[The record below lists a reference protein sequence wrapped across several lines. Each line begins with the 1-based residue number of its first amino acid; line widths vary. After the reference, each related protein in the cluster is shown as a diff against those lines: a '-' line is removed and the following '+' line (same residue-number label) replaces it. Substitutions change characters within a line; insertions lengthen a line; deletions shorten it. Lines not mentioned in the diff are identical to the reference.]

1 MIRNL
6 LSACIVAG
14 LWFFSTPGA
23 LSVRAQ
29 SSVQERAPLLEVDPD
44 PASIL
49 TYLPGVFGYTFGAT
63 GWPDGIAPYGADPNR
78 LELQFDGIDFSDL
91 ITGRPRFDLVPVALL
106 KSINLEGSGVVLLA
120 DSLNDSAPR
129 TNLRYQS
136 AGDDLN
142 AIRAIHVQNRVFMA
156 ADSTQRRLQTLF
168 GYAGTSARGE
178 YDGSRLKRARE
189 IMVRLRYV
197 TPDWSAELVE
207 LANRRS
213 IGAHTGVI
221 PFAGAAYESIYQRL
235 GAVVGNESARR
246 RTIRNDLRLR
256 GRTTLS
262 NIDTRAT
269 LFWTVQTL
277 DYRNGTVAIKGRV
290 ERLGVR
296 LDGSRSLPMF
306 NAGLAVVGW
315 NDTFKDGNAYDSSSS
330 SRSFLSA
337 LGTVDGKSGP
347 IDWRLSA
354 GPQKESDRS
363 WVHLSGGAKAE
374 INSFTV
380 FASGVRSS
388 RRMAS
393 HELTGFSTSVVPLAG
408 DADPSF
414 LSAHLGVGWRSDF
427 LSLLVDGFVNVERNP
442 VVAELDDTEAVI
454 RVQSLS
460 GSATATGV
468 SLEIGFRDEAEQGL
482 YAVLNPVFRTT
493 STDDDGALAAAWRR
507 ASPEQ
512 WSSGRIGVRA
522 RMFTGDLDLNAYVR
536 ARYWGEMGGL
546 RLHTPTGL
554 LALPENASETLKA
567 NWLIDFVAEAGVRGA
582 IIYLSYENAFS
593 GTSTQ
598 VGNLIIP
605 DYPIPQQRLRFGVYW
620 PIFN

>member
-1 MIRNL
+1 M
-6 LSACIVAG
+6 
-14 LWFFSTPGA
+14 FSTGG
-23 LSVRAQ
+23 SMCVRAQ
-29 SSVQERAPLLEVDPD
+29 SSDHSRAPLLEVDPD

-49 TYLPGVFGYTFGAT
+49 IYLPGVFSYTFGAT

-91 ITGRPRFDLVPVALL
+91 ITGRPRFDLIPVALL
-106 KSINLEGSGVVLLA
+106 KSINLEESGVVLLA

-156 ADSTQRRLQTLF
+156 ADSTVRRLQTLF
-168 GYAGTSARGE
+168 GYAGTSAQGE
-178 YDGSRLKRARE
+178 YDGSRLKRGRE
-189 IMVRLRYV
+189 ITLRLRYV
-197 TPDWSAELVE
+197 TPKWSAELVE

-213 IGAHTGVI
+213 IGAHTGVM

-262 NIDTRAT
+262 NINSRAT

-277 DYRNGTVAIKGRV
+277 DYRNGLVAIKGRV

-296 LDGSRSLPMF
+296 VEGSKPLPMF

-315 NDTFKDGNAYDSSSS
+315 KDRFKDGNAYDSTSS

-337 LGTVDGKSGP
+337 LGSVDGKSGP
-347 IDWRLSA
+347 VDWHLSA

-363 WVHLSGGAKAE
+363 WIYLSGGATAE

-380 FASGVRSS
+380 FASGVRSG
-388 RRMAS
+388 RRLAS
-393 HELTGFSTSVVPLAG
+393 HEITGFSTSVEPLT
-408 DADPSF
+408 DEADPSF
-414 LSAHLGVGWRSDF
+414 ASAHLGVGWRSN
-427 LSLLVDGFVNVERNP
+427 LVSLLVDSFVNVERNP
-442 VVAELDDTEAVI
+442 VVAELDNTEAVI

-460 GSATATGV
+460 GSATASGI
-468 SLEIGFRDEAEQGL
+468 SLRIGFRDEAAQGL
-482 YAVLNPVFRTT
+482 YAVLNPVFRATN
-493 STDDDGALAAAWRR
+493 TDADGALAAAWRR

-512 WSSGRIGVRA
+512 WSSGRIGVRV

-554 LALPENASETLKA
+554 LALPEDASDTLEA

-582 IIYLSYENAFS
+582 IIYLSYENALS
-593 GTSTQ
+593 GTSAQ